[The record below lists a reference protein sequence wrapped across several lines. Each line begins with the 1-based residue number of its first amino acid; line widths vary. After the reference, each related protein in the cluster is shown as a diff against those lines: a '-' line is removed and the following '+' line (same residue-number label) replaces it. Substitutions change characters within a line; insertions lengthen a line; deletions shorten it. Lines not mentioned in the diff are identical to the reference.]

1 MSAFEPRRSNLDART
16 SAIELRHSI
25 AVARRPPCDAPLPAS
40 IDAGV
45 AGDAIGTFAAR
56 AAFAAFAVHG

>member
-1 MSAFEPRRSNLDART
+1 MSAFEPRRSNFDTRT

-25 AVARRPPCDAPLPAS
+25 AGARRTACDARLPAS

>member
-1 MSAFEPRRSNLDART
+1 MSAFEPRRSNFDTRT

-25 AVARRPPCDAPLPAS
+25 AGARRTACDARLPAS
-40 IDAGV
+40 ID

-56 AAFAAFAVHG
+56 AAFAVRG

>member
-1 MSAFEPRRSNLDART
+1 MNLDART

-25 AVARRPPCDAPLPAS
+25 AGARRPAS

-45 AGDAIGTFAAR
+45 AGSAIGTFAAR
-56 AAFAAFAVHG
+56 AAFAVRG